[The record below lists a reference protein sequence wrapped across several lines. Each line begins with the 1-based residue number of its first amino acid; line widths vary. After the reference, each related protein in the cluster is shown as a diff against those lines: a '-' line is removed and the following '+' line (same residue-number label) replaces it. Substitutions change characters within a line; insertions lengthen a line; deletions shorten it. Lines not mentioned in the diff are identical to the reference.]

1 MGIMQHLGWVTAM
14 KVHTLVGRPPSGDPR
29 LKLFKRL
36 TIIALVWRSDGRTK
50 HRDLASD
57 RELRGLAW
65 NVVRPKPTHLPRSSY
80 QGTQHLKVNTA
91 PAVAVAAGLRCTIQG
106 TSGVYELR
114 RLLRVQRKYLLSRMY
129 KTHRKEIL

>member
-1 MGIMQHLGWVTAM
+1 M
-14 KVHTLVGRPPSGDPR
+14 KVHTLVGRPPSGNPR
-29 LKLFKRL
+29 LELFKRL

-80 QGTQHLKVNTA
+80 PGNQHLKVNTA
-91 PAVAVAAGLRCTIQG
+91 PVVAVSAGLWYTIQSA
-106 TSGVYELR
+106 SGVYVELR
-114 RLLRVQRKYLLSRMY
+114 RLLRVQRKD
-129 KTHRKEIL
+129 